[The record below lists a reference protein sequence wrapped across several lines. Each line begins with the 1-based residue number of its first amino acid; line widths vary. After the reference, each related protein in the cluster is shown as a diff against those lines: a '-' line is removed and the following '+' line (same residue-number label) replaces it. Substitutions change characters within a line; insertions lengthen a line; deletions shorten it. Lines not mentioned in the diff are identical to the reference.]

1 MKFSPKREFNFSDIH
16 VQEVLCEISKLNL
29 SLWGQMHDIP
39 AKPKDVVA
47 PFLTL
52 IFNASLR
59 NGIFCDV
66 LKIARVS
73 PIPKS
78 GNKKKTK

>member
-1 MKFSPKREFNFSDIH
+1 
-16 VQEVLCEISKLNL
+16 
-29 SLWGQMHDIP
+29 MHDIP
-39 AKPKDVVA
+39 AKLLKDSKDVVA

-59 NGIFCDV
+59 NGSFCDV

-73 PIPKS
+73 PIRKS
-78 GNKKKTK
+78 GNKKTK